1 MAKRRINGLS
11 IADAIKGLESK
22 QQTTLVVAA
31 KDDDQVAGFS
41 SDAVAAVPAAEEV
54 AALAAQEIVTVPEA
68 ADEAAKPAVQES
80 VTVPVA
86 ADEVAKPAVQESVTA
101 PAAAASSTANSA
113 GAGISVRVVVE
124 KIFSK
129 EVRYK
134 NSRSKPVIISEGY
147 RDCIGLLSELSE
159 CEASQ
164 IVNNMLSLYFDNPEI
179 KNQLNA
185 FAKSKYKKK
194 AEILMK

>member
-11 IADAIKGLESK
+11 IADAIKGLESR
-22 QQTTLVVAA
+22 QQDTLASAA
-31 KDDDQVAGFS
+31 KDGEQVAPVD
-41 SDAVAAVPAAEEV
+41 SDEVTKPAV
-54 AALAAQEIVTVPEA
+54 QESVSAPVA
-68 ADEAAKPAVQES
+68 ADEAAKPAVPES
-80 VTVPVA
+80 VTISVA
-86 ADEVAKPAVQESVTA
+86 ADEVARPAVPESVTA
-101 PAAAASSTANSA
+101 PAAAASSTTSA
-113 GAGISVRVVVE
+113 AGISVRVVVE
-124 KIFSK
+124 KIFGK

-134 NSRSKPVIISEGY
+134 NSRSKPIIISEGY

-179 KNQLNA
+179 KNQLSA